1 VAAAGEYLS
10 PGSPLAIQLAR
21 IFVVFLVVGM
31 PCVMVWA
38 LLGSGAGR
46 LLHSPARLRVF
57 NVSMGLL
64 LLLSLIPTLLG
75 D

>member
-1 VAAAGEYLS
+1 
-10 PGSPLAIQLAR
+10 
-21 IFVVFLVVGM
+21 
-31 PCVMVWA
+31 
-38 LLGSGAGR
+38 